1 MNTKIISAF
10 PGTGKSVY
18 FQKNPQ
24 KTLDSDSS
32 NWSWTHEGTNRVRHP
47 DFPSNYI
54 SHIKENMG
62 RYDVILVS
70 SHAEV
75 REALLDNKIFFYL
88 VYPGSTRKE
97 EFLERYR
104 NRGNPDRF
112 IQLVSDNWDN
122 WMKEVEKPQHGYEFI
137 RMTHGNLEDVIRNLV

>member
-32 NWSWTHEGTNRVRHP
+32 NWSWAYEGTNRVRHP

-62 RYDVILVS
+62 KYDIILVS

-75 REALLDNKIFFYL
+75 REAMLDNNIFFYL
-88 VYPGSTRKE
+88 VYPDPTRKE

-104 NRGNPDRF
+104 NRGNPEGF
-112 IQLVSDNWDN
+112 IQLVSDNWDD
-122 WMKEVEKPQHGYEFI
+122 WMKEVENHSMVMSLLG
-137 RMTHGNLEDVIRNLV
+137 